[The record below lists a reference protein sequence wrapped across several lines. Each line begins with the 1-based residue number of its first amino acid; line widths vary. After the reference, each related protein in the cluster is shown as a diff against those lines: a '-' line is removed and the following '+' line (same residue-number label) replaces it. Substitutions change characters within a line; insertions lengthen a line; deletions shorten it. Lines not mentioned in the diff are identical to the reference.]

1 MEVVEKNDRVVDDD
15 SADCVEKAR
24 ARLPSSRM
32 AEAAFMV
39 ASVKVKSKKI
49 FQESND
55 VCKDTYL
62 HLTTWKS
69 KTDIS

>member
-1 MEVVEKNDRVVDDD
+1 MPPRVSSKFSSDIAMEVVEKNDRVVDDD

-39 ASVKVKSKKI
+39 AP
-49 FQESND
+49 SNSE
-55 VCKDTYL
+55 K
-62 HLTTWKS
+62 
-69 KTDIS
+69 

>member
-39 ASVKVKSKKI
+39 ASRQTVKNKI
-49 FQESND
+49 LQE
-55 VCKDTYL
+55 
-62 HLTTWKS
+62 
-69 KTDIS
+69 

>member
-1 MEVVEKNDRVVDDD
+1 MEVVEKNDRVDVDDD

-39 ASVKVKSKKI
+39 ASVKVKNKI
-49 FQESND
+49 FQE
-55 VCKDTYL
+55 
-62 HLTTWKS
+62 
-69 KTDIS
+69 

>member
-39 ASVKVKSKKI
+39 ASVKVKNKI
-49 FQESND
+49 LQE
-55 VCKDTYL
+55 
-62 HLTTWKS
+62 
-69 KTDIS
+69 